1 MIYRHERRGRRWGVA
16 LPLFGAWVA
25 IFALWISLSAA
36 WWIVVI
42 AVAFTLP
49 ALWDV
54 IRDTRTWVEV
64 WPQRIVWGSALRS
77 GETADIDHVRLDRK
91 FDGGMKITLIHVGG
105 THTRLPPDVSPP
117 VDAFQK
123 ALKDAGITAQRH
135 PFSVF

>member
-1 MIYRHERRGRRWGVA
+1 MIYRHERRGRSWGVV
-16 LPLFGAWVA
+16 LPLLGVWAA
-25 IFALWISLSAA
+25 ICALWIGLGAA

-42 AVAFTLP
+42 AVTFTLP

-54 IRDTRTWVEV
+54 VRDTRSWVEV
-64 WPQRIVWGSALRS
+64 WPKRIVWGSALR
-77 GETADIDHVRLDRK
+77 GGDIADIDHVRLDRR

-117 VDAFQK
+117 IETFQQ
-123 ALKDAGITAQRH
+123 ALKDAGIPAQRH